1 MTIKQLIAAFIC
13 ILSPIQA
20 LSSDSEC
27 IAVAIYK
34 EASGE
39 GLLGERSILDVI
51 QQRMKDRHKTA
62 CQVIKE
68 PGQFSWNTSSIS
80 ATKKQLTRYRFV
92 SSIPPVVKGARY
104 FHNRKISKPK
114 WARKMPV
121 KAVIGNHVFY

>member
-1 MTIKQLIAAFIC
+1 M
-13 ILSPIQA
+13 LSPIQA
-20 LSSDSEC
+20 IASDSEC

-39 GLLGERSILDVI
+39 GLLGQRAVYDII
-51 QQRMKDRHKTA
+51 QQRMKDKHKTA

-92 SSIPPVVKGARY
+92 SRIPPVVKGAAY
-104 FHNRKISKPK
+104 FHNKNINKPS
-114 WARKMPV
+114 WARKMKV
-121 KAVIGNHVFY
+121 KAKIGNHVFY

>member
-1 MTIKQLIAAFIC
+1 MLLAC
-13 ILSPIQA
+13 ILSPLQA
-20 LSSDSEC
+20 FAKDSEC
-27 IAVAIYK
+27 IAVAIHK

-39 GLLGERSILDVI
+39 GLLGERSVMDVI
-51 QQRMKDRHKTA
+51 QQRMKDKRKSA

-68 PGQFSWNTSSIS
+68 PGQFSWDTTEII
-80 ATKKQLTRYRFV
+80 ATKKQLTRYKFV

-104 FHNRKISKPK
+104 FHNKKISKPK